1 MAQDDDAAF
10 RPRVGRLR
18 SKGGATRG
26 RVDFLAGIRTQVRK
40 LSLSPGKRGGS
51 GSGGGDGRRSSVGS
65 GATSRAGNASRSGS
79 TRGVGRGSGASFVRA
94 RGITGWRHQ
103 VPGSRRVTVK
113 ARVVRQAGKGG
124 GAAAHL
130 RYIQRDGT
138 SRDGERGVLYGA
150 GTDRADAKAFL
161 ERGAEDRHQFRFI
174 VSPEDADR
182 LEDLTDFT
190 RDLMTRMQADLGT
203 RLDWV
208 AVNHFNTAHPHVHVV
223 INGRD
228 DQGND
233 LVINGG
239 YITHGLRERASEI
252 VTLDLGP
259 VSEIEQRRKLETEI
273 DRDRFTRIDRALLAQ
288 ARENHLD
295 MRPDIKTSTSDLVD
309 RRLRL
314 SRLAKLERMG
324 LASQT
329 EPGRWTLDER
339 LEERLRN
346 LGEQDDITKQMH
358 RALKA
363 RDKGTAPTRDPAHFR
378 FHGEVPDKSVTGR
391 LVDRHL
397 TDELGEKL
405 SLVVDGIDGRVHHL
419 RGFDPVQMEDIPGGA
434 IVEIAAAPVPDKPRP
449 SDRAILAHTEDGIY
463 RPSAHLERMQ
473 LDRWSVKGT
482 PEELIKGHVRRLEA
496 LRRAGI
502 VERLDADRWRIPED
516 FQQRSIAYD
525 TARAPKATVRLLSA
539 FDLEAQIGSDGAT
552 WLDRRLVAGVSRE
565 ADRVEA
571 GFGGEV
577 GDALARRQKAL
588 LDRGDAS
595 LTPEGMVRYRK
606 NLLATLEAREVER
619 VGQAMAGKRGKLW
632 RPLDRFETIQ
642 GTMKGPVDLASGR
655 FAVVESGHEFSLV
668 PWRPEIGRQR
678 QKEMTISMDE
688 HGGISWALGRG
699 RGLGL

>member
-346 LGEQDDITKQMH
+346 LGEQDDITQQMH

-539 FDLEAQIGSDGAT
+539 FDLEAQIGSDGAP

>member
-1 MAQDDDAAF
+1 M
-10 RPRVGRLR
+10 
-18 SKGGATRG
+18 
-26 RVDFLAGIRTQVRK
+26 
-40 LSLSPGKRGGS
+40 
-51 GSGGGDGRRSSVGS
+51 
-65 GATSRAGNASRSGS
+65 
-79 TRGVGRGSGASFVRA
+79 
-94 RGITGWRHQ
+94 
-103 VPGSRRVTVK
+103 TVK

-150 GTDRADAKAFL
+150 ETDHTDAKAFL

-182 LEDLTDFT
+182 MDDLTDFT
-190 RDLMTRMQADLGT
+190 RDLMTRMEADLGT

-223 INGRD
+223 VNGRD
-228 DQGND
+228 DQGRD
-233 LVINGG
+233 LVIDGG
-239 YITHGLRERASEI
+239 YITHGMRERASEF
-252 VTLDLGP
+252 VTLELGP
-259 VSEIEQRRKLETEI
+259 VTEIEQRQKLENEI
-273 DRDRFTRIDRALLAQ
+273 DRDRFTRIDRALLDQ
-288 ARENHLD
+288 ARGSNLD
-295 MRPDIKTSTSDLVD
+295 MRPGSDIASSDLVD

-324 LASQT
+324 LARQT
-329 EPGRWTLDER
+329 APGRWTLDDR

-346 LGEQDDITKQMH
+346 LGERDDITRQMH

-378 FHGEVPDKSVTGR
+378 FHDEVPDKSVTGR

-419 RGFDPVQMEDIPGGA
+419 RSFDPVQMEDIRNGA

-463 RPSAHLERMQ
+463 RPSVHLERMQ
-473 LDRWSVKGT
+473 LDRWSLKGT
-482 PEELIKGHVRRLEA
+482 PEDLIKGHIRRLEA

-502 VERLDADRWRIPED
+502 VERLEADRWRIPED

-525 TARAPKATVRLLSA
+525 AAREPKAMVRLLSA

-565 ADRVEA
+565 GDRVEA
-571 GFGGEV
+571 GFGREV
-577 GDALARRQKAL
+577 GDALAKRQQAL

-595 LTPEGMVRYRK
+595 LTPDGMVRYRK
-606 NLLATLEAREVER
+606 NLLATLEGREVER
-619 VGQAMAGKRGKLW
+619 VGQAMAATRDKLW

-655 FAVVESGHEFSLV
+655 FAVLESGHEFSLV

-678 QKEMTISMDE
+678 QKEMAISMDE
-688 HGGISWALGRG
+688 HGSISWELGRG

>member
-1 MAQDDDAAF
+1 MAQDDDTAF

-18 SKGGATRG
+18 SKGGPARG
-26 RVDFLAGIRTQVRK
+26 RTDFLAGIRTQVRRQ
-40 LSLSPGKRGGS
+40 SLSPGKRGGS
-51 GSGGGDGRRSSVGS
+51 GSGGGNGSRFSSESVAS
-65 GATSRAGNASRSGS
+65 SRAGSASRSGS
-79 TRGVGRGSGASFVRA
+79 TRGVGRGRGASFVRA
-94 RGITGWRHQ
+94 RGIAGWRHQ

-138 SRDGERGVLYGA
+138 SRDGERGVLYG
-150 GTDRADAKAFL
+150 GETDRADAKAFL
-161 ERGAEDRHQFRFI
+161 ERGVEDRHQFRFI

-182 LEDLTDFT
+182 LDDLTDFT
-190 RDLMTRMQADLGT
+190 RDLMTRMEADLGT

-223 INGRD
+223 VNGRD
-228 DQGND
+228 DQGKD
-233 LVINGG
+233 LVIDGG
-239 YITHGLRERASEI
+239 YITHGIRERASEFL
-252 VTLDLGP
+252 TLDLGP
-259 VSEIEQRRKLETEI
+259 VSEIEQRQKLENEI
-273 DRDRFTRIDRALLAQ
+273 DRDRFTRLDRALLAQ

-295 MRPDIKTSTSDLVD
+295 MRPGSDTPTSDLVD

-329 EPGRWTLDER
+329 EPGRWTLDDR

-346 LGEQDDITKQMH
+346 LGERDDITKQMH
-358 RALKA
+358 RALNA

-378 FHGEVPDKSVTGR
+378 FHGDVPEKSVTGR

-405 SLVVDGIDGRVHHL
+405 SLVVDGIDGRAHHL
-419 RGFDPVQMEDIPGGA
+419 RGFDPAQMEDIPRNA
-434 IVEIAAAPVPDKPRP
+434 IVEIGAAPVPDKARP
-449 SDRAILAHTEDGIY
+449 SDRAILTHAEDGIY
-463 RPSAHLERMQ
+463 RPSAHLEQMH
-473 LDRWSVKGT
+473 LDRWSLKGM
-482 PEELIKGHVRRLEA
+482 PEDLIKGHIRRLEA

-502 VERLDADRWRIPED
+502 VERLDADRWRVPED

-525 TARAPKATVRLLSA
+525 AARSPKATVRLLSA

-552 WLDRRLVAGVSRE
+552 WLDRRLVAGVGRE
-565 ADRVEA
+565 GDRVEA

-595 LTPEGMVRYRK
+595 LTSEGMVRYRK
-606 NLLATLEAREVER
+606 NLLAALEAREVER
-619 VGQAMAGKRGKLW
+619 VGQAMAAKREKLW

-642 GTMKGPVDLASGR
+642 GTLKGPVDLASGR
-655 FAVVESGHEFSLV
+655 FAVLESGHEFSLV
-668 PWRPEIGRQR
+668 PWRPEIGKQR

-688 HGGISWALGRG
+688 HGGISWELGRG

>member
-1 MAQDDDAAF
+1 MAQDDDTAF

-18 SKGGATRG
+18 SKGGLARG
-26 RVDFLAGIRTQVRK
+26 HADFLTGISTQVRRQ
-40 LSLSPGKRGGS
+40 SLSPGKRGGS
-51 GSGGGDGRRSSVGS
+51 RSGGGSGRRFSSESVAS
-65 GATSRAGNASRSGS
+65 SRAGSASRSGS
-79 TRGVGRGSGASFVRA
+79 TRGVGRGRGASFVRA
-94 RGITGWRHQ
+94 RGIAGWRHQ
-103 VPGSRRVTVK
+103 LSGSRRVTVK

-130 RYIQRDGT
+130 RYILRDGT
-138 SRDGERGVLYGA
+138 SRDGERGVLYNA
-150 GTDRADAKAFL
+150 ETDRADAKAFL

-190 RDLMTRMQADLGT
+190 RDLMTRMEADLGT

-228 DQGND
+228 DQGKD
-233 LVINGG
+233 LVIDGG
-239 YITHGLRERASEI
+239 YITHGLRERASEA

-259 VSEIEQRRKLETEI
+259 VSEIEQRQRLETEI
-273 DRDRFTRIDRALLAQ
+273 DRDRFTRLDRSLLDQ
-288 ARENHLD
+288 MKDGSLD
-295 MRPDIKTSTSDLVD
+295 MRPGSDVASSDLVD

-329 EPGRWTLDER
+329 EPGRWTLDDR

-346 LGEQDDITKQMH
+346 LGERDDITKQMH

-363 RDKGTAPTRDPAHFR
+363 HDKGTAPTRDPAHFR
-378 FHGEVPDKSVTGR
+378 FHDEVPEKPVIGQ
-391 LVDRHL
+391 LVGRHL

-419 RGFDPVQMEDIPGGA
+419 RGFDPVQMEDIPGSA
-434 IVEIAAAPVPDKPRP
+434 IVEITAAPVPDKPRP
-449 SDRAILAHTEDGIY
+449 SDRAILTHTENGIY

-473 LDRWSVKGT
+473 LDRWSLKGT
-482 PEELIKGHVRRLEA
+482 PEDLIKGHVRRLEA

-502 VERLDADRWRIPED
+502 VGRLDADRWRIPED

-525 TARAPKATVRLLSA
+525 AARAPKATVRLLSA

-552 WLDRRLVAGVSRE
+552 WLDRRLVAGISRE
-565 ADRVEA
+565 GDRVEA

-588 LDRGDAS
+588 LDRGDGS
-595 LTPEGMVRYRK
+595 LTPEGMVRYRR
-606 NLLATLEAREVER
+606 NLLATLEGREVER
-619 VGQAMAGKRGKLW
+619 VGQVMAEKRGKLW

-655 FAVVESGHEFSLV
+655 FAVLESGHEFSLV

-678 QKEMTISMDE
+678 QKEMAISMDE
-688 HGGISWALGRG
+688 HGGISWELGRG

>member
-1 MAQDDDAAF
+1 M
-10 RPRVGRLR
+10 
-18 SKGGATRG
+18 
-26 RVDFLAGIRTQVRK
+26 
-40 LSLSPGKRGGS
+40 
-51 GSGGGDGRRSSVGS
+51 S
-65 GATSRAGNASRSGS
+65 GA
-79 TRGVGRGSGASFVRA
+79 
-94 RGITGWRHQ
+94 
-103 VPGSRRVTVK
+103 RRVTVK

-138 SRDGERGVLYGA
+138 SRDGERGALYGVE
-150 GTDRADAKAFL
+150 TDRADAKAFL
-161 ERGAEDRHQFRFI
+161 ERGVEDRHQFRFI

-190 RDLMTRMQADLGT
+190 RDLMTRMEADLGT

-228 DQGND
+228 DQGKD
-233 LVINGG
+233 LVIDGG
-239 YITHGLRERASEI
+239 YITHGLRERASEF

-259 VSEIEQRRKLETEI
+259 VSEIEQRQKLESEI
-273 DRDRFTRIDRALLAQ
+273 DRDRFTRIDCALLEQAQ
-288 ARENHLD
+288 DGSLD
-295 MRPDIKTSTSDLVD
+295 MRPGSDVASSDLVD
-309 RRLRL
+309 RRLCL
-314 SRLAKLERMG
+314 SRLTKLERMG

-329 EPGRWTLDER
+329 EPGRWTLDDR

-346 LGEQDDITKQMH
+346 LGERDDITKQMH

-363 RDKGTAPTRDPAHFR
+363 RARGTAPTRDLAHFR
-378 FHGEVPDKSVTGR
+378 FHGEVPEKSVTGQ

-405 SLVVDGIDGRVHHL
+405 SLVVDGLDGRVHHL
-419 RGFDPVQMEDIPGGA
+419 RGFDPAQMEDIPGGA
-434 IVEIAAAPVPDKPRP
+434 IVEIAAAPVLDKPRP
-449 SDRAILAHTEDGIY
+449 SDRAILVHTEDGIY
-463 RPSAHLERMQ
+463 RPSTHLEQMQ
-473 LDRWSVKGT
+473 LDRWSLKGT

-516 FQQRSIAYD
+516 FQKKAIAYD
-525 TARAPKATVRLLSA
+525 AARAPKATVRLLSA

-552 WLDRRLVAGVSRE
+552 WLDRRLVAGTSRE
-565 ADRVEA
+565 GDRVEA

-588 LDRGDAS
+588 IDRGDAS
-595 LTPEGMVRYRK
+595 LNPEGMVRYRK
-606 NLLATLEAREVER
+606 NLLATLEGREVER
-619 VGQAMAGKRGKLW
+619 VGQAMAEKRGKLW

-642 GTMKGPVDLASGR
+642 GTMKGPIDLASGR
-655 FAVVESGHEFSLV
+655 FAVLESGHEFSLV

-678 QKEMTISMDE
+678 QKEMAISMDE
-688 HGGISWALGRG
+688 HGGISWEMGRG

>member
-1 MAQDDDAAF
+1 M
-10 RPRVGRLR
+10 
-18 SKGGATRG
+18 
-26 RVDFLAGIRTQVRK
+26 
-40 LSLSPGKRGGS
+40 
-51 GSGGGDGRRSSVGS
+51 
-65 GATSRAGNASRSGS
+65 
-79 TRGVGRGSGASFVRA
+79 
-94 RGITGWRHQ
+94 
-103 VPGSRRVTVK
+103 TVK

-150 GTDRADAKAFL
+150 ETDRADAKAFL
-161 ERGAEDRHQFRFI
+161 ERGVGDRHQFRFI

-190 RDLMTRMQADLGT
+190 RELMTQMEADLGT

-228 DQGND
+228 DQGKD
-233 LVINGG
+233 LVIDGG
-239 YITHGLRERASEI
+239 YITHGLRERASEF

-259 VSEIEQRRKLETEI
+259 VSEIEQRQKLETEI
-273 DRDRFTRIDRALLAQ
+273 DRDRFTSIDRALLDQ
-288 ARENHLD
+288 ATENHLD
-295 MRPDIKTSTSDLVD
+295 MRPGSDTPTSDLVD

-324 LASQT
+324 LASPT
-329 EPGRWTLDER
+329 APGGWTLDDR

-346 LGEQDDITKQMH
+346 LGERDDITKQMH

-378 FHGEVPDKSVTGR
+378 FHGEVPEKPVTGR

-405 SLVVDGIDGRVHHL
+405 SLVVDGLDGRVHHL
-419 RGFDPVQMEDIPGGA
+419 RGFDPAQMEDIPRNA
-434 IVEIAAAPVPDKPRP
+434 IVEICAAPVPDKPRP
-449 SDRAILAHTEDGIY
+449 SDRAILAHTGDGIY
-463 RPSAHLERMQ
+463 HPSAHLERMQ
-473 LDRWSVKGT
+473 LDRWSLKGT
-482 PEELIKGHVRRLEA
+482 PEDLIKGHVRRLEA

-502 VERLDADRWRIPED
+502 VERLDAARWRIPED

-525 TARAPKATVRLLSA
+525 AARAPKATVRLLSA

-552 WLDRRLVAGVSRE
+552 WLDRRLVAGVGRE
-565 ADRVEA
+565 GDRVEA

-595 LTPEGMVRYRK
+595 LTSEGMVRYRK
-606 NLLATLEAREVER
+606 NLLAALEAREVER
-619 VGQAMAGKRGKLW
+619 VGQAMAAKREKLW

-642 GTMKGPVDLASGR
+642 GTLKGPVDLASGR
-655 FAVVESGHEFSLV
+655 FAVLESGHEFSLV
-668 PWRPEIGRQR
+668 PWRPEIGKQR

-688 HGGISWALGRG
+688 HGGISWELGRG

>member
-1 MAQDDDAAF
+1 MAQDEDTAF

-18 SKGGATRG
+18 SKGGSARG
-26 RVDFLAGIRTQVRK
+26 HADFLTSIRTQVRRQ
-40 LSLSPGKRGGS
+40 SVPPGKRGGS
-51 GSGGGDGRRSSVGS
+51 GSGGGSGRRFSSESVAS
-65 GATSRAGNASRSGS
+65 SRAGSASRSGS
-79 TRGVGRGSGASFVRA
+79 TRGVGRGRGASFVRA
-94 RGITGWRHQ
+94 RGIAGWRHQ
-103 VPGSRRVTVK
+103 MSGARRVTVK

-150 GTDRADAKAFL
+150 ETDRTDAKAFL

-182 LEDLTDFT
+182 LQDLTDFT
-190 RDLMTRMQADLGT
+190 RDLMTRMEADFGT

-228 DQGND
+228 DQGKD
-233 LVINGG
+233 LVIDGG
-239 YITHGLRERASEI
+239 YITHGLRERASEF

-259 VSEIEQRRKLETEI
+259 VSEIEQRQKLETEI
-273 DRDRFTRIDRALLAQ
+273 NRDRFTRIDRALLDQ
-288 ARENHLD
+288 VRDGSLD
-295 MRPDIKTSTSDLVD
+295 MRPGSDTPTSDLED

-324 LASQT
+324 LASPT
-329 EPGRWTLDER
+329 APGRWTLDDR

-346 LGEQDDITKQMH
+346 LGERDDITKQMH

-419 RGFDPVQMEDIPGGA
+419 RGFDPAQVEDIRNGA

-449 SDRAILAHTEDGIY
+449 SDRAILAQTEDGIY
-463 RPSAHLERMQ
+463 RPSTHLERMQ
-473 LDRWSVKGT
+473 LDRWSLKST
-482 PEELIKGHVRRLEA
+482 PEDLIKGHVRRLEA
-496 LRRAGI
+496 LRRTGI

-516 FQQRSIAYD
+516 FSQKALSYD
-525 TARAPKATVRLLSA
+525 AARAPKATVRLLSA

-552 WLDRRLVAGVSRE
+552 WLDRRLVAGAGRE
-565 ADRVEA
+565 GDRVEA

-577 GDALARRQKAL
+577 GDALARRQRAL
-588 LDRGDAS
+588 LDCGDAS

-606 NLLATLEAREVER
+606 NLLATLEGREVER
-619 VGQAMAGKRGKLW
+619 VGQVMAGKRGKLW
-632 RPLDRFETIQ
+632 RPLGPFETIQ

-655 FAVVESGHEFSLV
+655 FAVLESGHEFSLV
-668 PWRPEIGRQR
+668 PWRPEIDRQR

-688 HGGISWALGRG
+688 HGGISWELGRG

>member
-1 MAQDDDAAF
+1 MAQDDDTAF
-10 RPRVGRLR
+10 RPRLGRIR
-18 SKGGATRG
+18 SKGGAARG
-26 RVDFLAGIRTQVRK
+26 RTDFLTGIRTQVRRQ
-40 LSLSPGKRGGS
+40 SLFPGKRGG
-51 GSGGGDGRRSSVGS
+51 GGNSRRLSVGS
-65 GATSRAGNASRSGS
+65 GASSRKGSAARSGS
-79 TRGVGRGSGASFVRA
+79 YRGVGRGRGASFVRA
-94 RGITGWRHQ
+94 RGIAGWRHQ
-103 VPGSRRVTVK
+103 MSGARRVTVK

-150 GTDRADAKAFL
+150 ETDRADAKAFL

-182 LEDLTDFT
+182 MDDLTDFT
-190 RDLMTRMQADLGT
+190 RELMTQIEADLGT

-223 INGRD
+223 VNGRD
-228 DQGND
+228 DQGKD
-233 LVINGG
+233 LVIDGG
-239 YITHGLRERASEI
+239 YITHGLRERASEF

-273 DRDRFTRIDRALLAQ
+273 DRDRFTRLDRALLDQ
-288 ARENHLD
+288 ARDGTID
-295 MRPDIKTSTSDLVD
+295 MRPGSDIPTSDLMD

-324 LASQT
+324 LASPTAQ
-329 EPGRWTLDER
+329 GRWTLDDR

-346 LGEQDDITKQMH
+346 LGERDDITKQMH

-378 FHGEVPDKSVTGR
+378 FHGETPEKPVTGQ
-391 LVDRHL
+391 LIDRHL

-405 SLVVDGIDGRVHHL
+405 SLVVDGVDGRVHHL
-419 RGFDPVQMEDIPGGA
+419 RGFDPAQMEDIPGGA
-434 IVEIAAAPVPDKPRP
+434 IVEIAAAPVPDRPRP
-449 SDRAILAHTEDGIY
+449 SDQAILAHTKDGIY

-473 LDRWSVKGT
+473 LDRWSIKGT
-482 PEELIKGHVRRLEA
+482 PEDLIKGYVRRLEA

-502 VERLDADRWRIPED
+502 VERLEADRWRIPED
-516 FQQRSIAYD
+516 FQQKAIAYD
-525 TARAPKATVRLLSA
+525 AARAPKATVRLLSA
-539 FDLEAQIGSDGAT
+539 FDLEAQIGADGAT
-552 WLDRRLVAGVSRE
+552 WLDRRLVGGASRDG
-565 ADRVEA
+565 DRVEA

-588 LDRGDAS
+588 IQRGDAS

-606 NLLATLEAREVER
+606 NLRATLEGREVER

-632 RPLDRFETIQ
+632 RPLDGFETIQ

-655 FAVVESGHEFSLV
+655 FAVLESGHEFSLV

-678 QKEMTISMDE
+678 QKEMAISMDE
-688 HGGISWALGRG
+688 HGGISWELGRG

>member
-1 MAQDDDAAF
+1 MAQDDDTAF
-10 RPRVGRLR
+10 RPRPGRIR
-18 SKGGATRG
+18 SKGDAARG
-26 RVDFLAGIRTQVRK
+26 RADFLAAVRTRVRRQ
-40 LSLSPGKRGGS
+40 SLSPGKRGGS
-51 GSGGGDGRRSSVGS
+51 GSGVGNGRRASSGS
-65 GATSRAGNASRSGS
+65 GASY
-79 TRGVGRGSGASFVRA
+79 RGVGRGRGASFIRA
-94 RGITGWRHQ
+94 RGIAGWRHQ

-150 GTDRADAKAFL
+150 ETDRADAKAFL
-161 ERGAEDRHQFRFI
+161 ERGTGDRHQFRFI

-182 LEDLTDFT
+182 MDDLTDFT
-190 RDLMTRMQADLGT
+190 RELMTQMEADLGT

-223 INGRD
+223 VNGRD
-228 DQGND
+228 DQGKD
-233 LVINGG
+233 LVIDGG
-239 YITHGLRERASEI
+239 YITHGLRERASEV

-259 VSEIEQRRKLETEI
+259 VSEIEQHRKLETEI
-273 DRDRFTRIDRALLAQ
+273 DRDRFTRLDRALLDQ
-288 ARENHLD
+288 ARDGTID
-295 MRPDIKTSTSDLVD
+295 MRPGIETPTSDLVD

-329 EPGRWTLDER
+329 AQGRWRLDDR

-346 LGEQDDITKQMH
+346 LGERDDITRQMH

-363 RDKGTAPTRDPAHFR
+363 RGRDAEHVSRDPAHFR
-378 FHGEVPDKSVTGR
+378 FHGETPEKPVTGR
-391 LVDRHL
+391 LIDRHL

-405 SLVVDGIDGRVHHL
+405 SLVVDGLDGRVHHL
-419 RGFDPVQMEDIPGGA
+419 RGFDPAQMEDIPSGA

-449 SDRAILAHTEDGIY
+449 SDRAVLAHTEDGIY

-473 LDRWSVKGT
+473 LDRWSLKGT
-482 PEELIKGHVRRLEA
+482 PEDLIKGHVRRLEA
-496 LRRAGI
+496 LRRAGV

-516 FQQRSIAYD
+516 FQQKAIAYD
-525 TARAPKATVRLLSA
+525 AARAPKATVRLLSA
-539 FDLEAQIGSDGAT
+539 FDLEAQIGADGAT

-565 ADRVEA
+565 GDRVEA

-588 LDRGDAS
+588 IQRGDAS

-606 NLLATLEAREVER
+606 NLLATLEGREVER
-619 VGQAMAGKRGKLW
+619 VGQAMAEKRGKLW

-642 GTMKGPVDLASGR
+642 GTMKGPIDLASGR
-655 FAVVESGHEFSLV
+655 FAVLESGHEFSLV

-678 QKEMTISMDE
+678 QKEMAISMDE
-688 HGGISWALGRG
+688 HGGISWELGRG

>member
-1 MAQDDDAAF
+1 MAQDDDTAF
-10 RPRVGRLR
+10 RPRLGRIR
-18 SKGGATRG
+18 SKGGSARG
-26 RVDFLAGIRTQVRK
+26 HADFLTGIRTQVRRQ
-40 LSLSPGKRGGS
+40 SLSPGKRGGS
-51 GSGGGDGRRSSVGS
+51 GSGDGSGRRFSSGS
-65 GATSRAGNASRSGS
+65 GSTLRAGSAARSGS
-79 TRGVGRGSGASFVRA
+79 YRGVGRGRGASFVRA
-94 RGITGWRHQ
+94 RGIAGWRHQ
-103 VPGSRRVTVK
+103 MSGARRVTVK
-113 ARVVRQAGKGG
+113 ARVVRQAGR

-138 SRDGERGVLYGA
+138 SRDGERGVLYG
-150 GTDRADAKAFL
+150 GETDRADAKVFL

-182 LEDLTDFT
+182 VEDLTDFT
-190 RDLMTRMQADLGT
+190 RDLMTRMEADLGT

-228 DQGND
+228 DQGKD
-233 LVINGG
+233 LVIDGG
-239 YITHGLRERASEI
+239 YITHGLRERASEV

-288 ARENHLD
+288 ATENHLD
-295 MRPDIKTSTSDLVD
+295 MRPGIETPTSDLVD

-329 EPGRWTLDER
+329 APGRWTLDER

-346 LGEQDDITKQMH
+346 LGERDDITKQMH
-358 RALKA
+358 RALKT
-363 RDKGTAPTRDPAHFR
+363 RDKGNAPARDPAHFR
-378 FHGEVPDKSVTGR
+378 FHGEVPEKSVIGQ

-419 RGFDPVQMEDIPGGA
+419 RGFDPAQMEDIPRNA
-434 IVEIAAAPVPDKPRP
+434 IVEIGAAPVPDKPRP
-449 SDRAILAHTEDGIY
+449 SDRAILAYTEDGIY

-482 PEELIKGHVRRLEA
+482 PEDLIKGYVRRLEA

-502 VERLDADRWRIPED
+502 VERLEADRWRIPED
-516 FQQRSIAYD
+516 FQQKALAYD
-525 TARAPKATVRLLSA
+525 AARAPKATVRLLSA

-552 WLDRRLVAGVSRE
+552 WLDRRLVAGAGAGRE
-565 ADRVEA
+565 GDRVEA

-577 GDALARRQKAL
+577 GDALARRQKVL
-588 LDRGDAS
+588 IDRGDAS

-606 NLLATLEAREVER
+606 NLLATLEGREVER
-619 VGQAMAGKRGKLW
+619 VGQVMAGKRGKLW

-655 FAVVESGHEFSLV
+655 FAVLESGHEFSLV
-668 PWRPEIGRQR
+668 PWRPEIGKQR
-678 QKEMTISMDE
+678 QKEMAISMDE
-688 HGGISWALGRG
+688 HGGISWELGRG

>member
-1 MAQDDDAAF
+1 MAQDDDTAF
-10 RPRVGRLR
+10 RPRSGRIR
-18 SKGGATRG
+18 SKGGPAYG
-26 RVDFLAGIRTQVRK
+26 RTDFLAAVRTQVRRQ
-40 LSLSPGKRGGS
+40 SLFPGKRGGS
-51 GSGGGDGRRSSVGS
+51 RSGGGNGRRSSSGS
-65 GATSRAGNASRSGS
+65 GASSRAGSASRSGS
-79 TRGVGRGSGASFVRA
+79 TRGVGRGRGASFIRA
-94 RGITGWRHQ
+94 RGIAGWRHQ

-150 GTDRADAKAFL
+150 ATDHIDAKAFL

-174 VSPEDADR
+174 VSPEDAERMD
-182 LEDLTDFT
+182 DLTDFT
-190 RDLMTRMQADLGT
+190 RDLMTQMEADLGT

-223 INGRD
+223 LNGRD
-228 DQGND
+228 NQGKD
-233 LVINGG
+233 LVIDGG
-239 YITHGLRERASEI
+239 YITHGLRERASEF
-252 VTLDLGP
+252 VTLELGP
-259 VSEIEQRRKLETEI
+259 VTEIEQRQKLETEI
-273 DRDRFTRIDRALLAQ
+273 DRFTRIDRALLDQ
-288 ARENHLD
+288 ARDGSLD
-295 MRPDIKTSTSDLVD
+295 MRPGIETPTSDLVD

-324 LASQT
+324 LASQA
-329 EPGRWTLDER
+329 EPGRWTLDDR

-346 LGEQDDITKQMH
+346 LGERDDITRQMH

-363 RDKGTAPTRDPAHFR
+363 RDKGTAPTRDPGHFR
-378 FHGEVPDKSVTGR
+378 FHGEAPELPVTGR

-419 RGFDPVQMEDIPGGA
+419 RGFDPAQMEDIPAGA
-434 IVEIAAAPVPDKPRP
+434 IVEIAAAPAPDRPRP

-473 LDRWSVKGT
+473 LDRWSLKGT
-482 PEELIKGHVRRLEA
+482 PEDLIKGYVRRLEA

-525 TARAPKATVRLLSA
+525 AARAPKATVRLLSA

-552 WLDRRLVAGVSRE
+552 WLDRRLVSGASRDG
-565 ADRVEA
+565 DRVEA

-577 GDALARRQKAL
+577 GDALARRQQAL
-588 LDRGDAS
+588 IQRGDAG

-606 NLLATLEAREVER
+606 NLLATLEGREVER
-619 VGQAMAGKRGKLW
+619 VGQAMAEKRGKLW

-655 FAVVESGHEFSLV
+655 FAVLESGHEFSLV

-678 QKEMTISMDE
+678 QKEMAISMDE
-688 HGGISWALGRG
+688 HGGISWELGRG

>member
-678 QKEMTISMDE
+678 QKEMTISMRPSC
-688 HGGISWALGRG
+688 GWYAKQRLA
-699 RGLGL
+699 

>member
-1 MAQDDDAAF
+1 MAQDDDTAF

-18 SKGGATRG
+18 SKGDPA
-26 RVDFLAGIRTQVRK
+26 RVRTDFLASIRTQVRRQ
-40 LSLSPGKRGGS
+40 SLSPGKRGGS
-51 GSGGGDGRRSSVGS
+51 GSGGGNGRRSSVGS
-65 GATSRAGNASRSGS
+65 GATSRAGSVGRSGS
-79 TRGVGRGSGASFVRA
+79 TRGVGRGRGASFVRA
-94 RGITGWRHQ
+94 RGIAGWRHQ
-103 VPGSRRVTVK
+103 LSGARRVTVK

-138 SRDGERGVLYGA
+138 SRDGERGVLYNA
-150 GTDRADAKAFL
+150 ETDRADARAFL

-190 RDLMTRMQADLGT
+190 RDLMTRMEADLGT

-228 DQGND
+228 DQGKD
-233 LVINGG
+233 LVIDGG
-239 YITHGLRERASEI
+239 YITHGLRERASEF

-273 DRDRFTRIDRALLAQ
+273 DRDRFTRIDRALLDQ
-288 ARENHLD
+288 VRDGSLD
-295 MRPDIKTSTSDLVD
+295 MRPGSETPTSDLVD

-329 EPGRWTLDER
+329 APGRWTLDER

-346 LGEQDDITKQMH
+346 LGERDDITKQMH
-358 RALKA
+358 RALKT

-378 FHGEVPDKSVTGR
+378 FHGEVLEKPVTGR

-405 SLVVDGIDGRVHHL
+405 SLVVDGLDGRVHHL
-419 RGFDPVQMEDIPGGA
+419 RGFDPAQMEDIPRNA
-434 IVEIAAAPVPDKPRP
+434 IVEIGAAPVPDRPRP

-473 LDRWSVKGT
+473 LDRWSLKGT
-482 PEELIKGHVRRLEA
+482 PEDLIKGHVRRLEA

-502 VERLDADRWRIPED
+502 VERLEADRWLIPED

-525 TARAPKATVRLLSA
+525 AARSPKATVRLLSA

-552 WLDRRLVAGVSRE
+552 WLDRRLVAGTSRE
-565 ADRVEA
+565 GDRVEA
-571 GFGGEV
+571 GFGDEV

-595 LTPEGMVRYRK
+595 LTLEGMVCYRK
-606 NLLATLEAREVER
+606 DLLAKLEGREVER
-619 VGQAMAGKRGKLW
+619 VGQVMAGKRGKLW

-642 GTMKGPVDLASGR
+642 GTLKGPVDLASGR
-655 FAVVESGHEFSLV
+655 FAVLESGHEFSLV

-688 HGGISWALGRG
+688 YGGISWELGRG

>member
-1 MAQDDDAAF
+1 MAQDDDTAF

-18 SKGGATRG
+18 SKGGLARG
-26 RVDFLAGIRTQVRK
+26 HADFLTGIRTQVRRQ
-40 LSLSPGKRGGS
+40 SLSPGKRGGS
-51 GSGGGDGRRSSVGS
+51 GSGGGSGRRFSSGS
-65 GATSRAGNASRSGS
+65 GATSPAGSASRSGS
-79 TRGVGRGSGASFVRA
+79 TRGVGRGRGASFVRA
-94 RGITGWRHQ
+94 RGIAGWRHKLS
-103 VPGSRRVTVK
+103 GARRVTVK

-138 SRDGERGVLYGA
+138 SREGERGALYGA
-150 GTDRADAKAFL
+150 ETDRADAKAFL
-161 ERGAEDRHQFRFI
+161 ERGVEDRHQFRFI

-190 RDLMTRMQADLGT
+190 RDLMTQMEADLGT

-228 DQGND
+228 DQGKD
-233 LVINGG
+233 LVIDGG
-239 YITHGLRERASEI
+239 YITHGLRERASEF

-259 VSEIEQRRKLETEI
+259 VSEIEQRQKLETEI
-273 DRDRFTRIDRALLAQ
+273 DRDRFTRIDRALLDQ
-288 ARENHLD
+288 MKDGTRD
-295 MRPDIKTSTSDLVD
+295 IRPGSDVASSDLVD

-346 LGEQDDITKQMH
+346 LGERDDITKQMH

-378 FHGEVPDKSVTGR
+378 FHGDVPEKPVTGR

-419 RGFDPVQMEDIPGGA
+419 RGFDPAQMEDIPGGA
-434 IVEIAAAPVPDKPRP
+434 IVEIAAAPVPDRPRP
-449 SDRAILAHTEDGIY
+449 SDRAVLAHTEDGID

-473 LDRWSVKGT
+473 LDRWSLKGT
-482 PEELIKGHVRRLEA
+482 PEDLIKGHVRRLEA

-502 VERLDADRWRIPED
+502 VERLEADRWHIPED

-525 TARAPKATVRLLSA
+525 AARAPKSTVRLLSA

-552 WLDRRLVAGVSRE
+552 WLDRRLVAGAGRE
-565 ADRVEA
+565 GDRVEA

-588 LDRGDAS
+588 IDRGDAS
-595 LTPEGMVRYRK
+595 LAPEGMVRYRK
-606 NLLATLEAREVER
+606 NLLAVLEAREVER
-619 VGQAMAGKRGKLW
+619 VGQAMAAKREKLW

-655 FAVVESGHEFSLV
+655 FAVLESGHEFSLV

-688 HGGISWALGRG
+688 HGGISWELGRG

>member
-1 MAQDDDAAF
+1 M
-10 RPRVGRLR
+10 
-18 SKGGATRG
+18 
-26 RVDFLAGIRTQVRK
+26 
-40 LSLSPGKRGGS
+40 
-51 GSGGGDGRRSSVGS
+51 
-65 GATSRAGNASRSGS
+65 
-79 TRGVGRGSGASFVRA
+79 
-94 RGITGWRHQ
+94 
-103 VPGSRRVTVK
+103 K

-138 SRDGERGVLYGA
+138 SRDGERGVLYG
-150 GTDRADAKAFL
+150 GETDRADAKAFL
-161 ERGAEDRHQFRFI
+161 ERGVEDRHQFRFI

-182 LEDLTDFT
+182 LDDLTDFT
-190 RDLMTRMQADLGT
+190 RDLMTRMEADLGT

-223 INGRD
+223 VNGRD
-228 DQGND
+228 DQGKD
-233 LVINGG
+233 LVIDGG
-239 YITHGLRERASEI
+239 YITHGIRERASEFL
-252 VTLDLGP
+252 TLDLGP
-259 VSEIEQRRKLETEI
+259 VSEIEQRQKLENEI
-273 DRDRFTRIDRALLAQ
+273 DRDRFTRLDRALLAQ

-295 MRPDIKTSTSDLVD
+295 MRPGSDTPTSDLVD

-329 EPGRWTLDER
+329 EPGRWTLDDR

-346 LGEQDDITKQMH
+346 LGERDDITKQMH
-358 RALKA
+358 RALNA

-378 FHGEVPDKSVTGR
+378 FHGDVPEKSVTGR

-405 SLVVDGIDGRVHHL
+405 SLVVDGIDGRAHHL
-419 RGFDPVQMEDIPGGA
+419 RGFDPAQMEDIPRNA
-434 IVEIAAAPVPDKPRP
+434 IVEIGAAPVPDKARP
-449 SDRAILAHTEDGIY
+449 SDRAILTHAEDGIY
-463 RPSAHLERMQ
+463 RPSAHLEQMH
-473 LDRWSVKGT
+473 LDRWSLKGM
-482 PEELIKGHVRRLEA
+482 PEDLIKGHIRRLEA

-502 VERLDADRWRIPED
+502 VERLDADRWRVPED

-525 TARAPKATVRLLSA
+525 AARSPKATVRLLSA

-552 WLDRRLVAGVSRE
+552 WLDRRLVAGVGRE
-565 ADRVEA
+565 GDRVEA

-595 LTPEGMVRYRK
+595 LTSEGMVRYRK
-606 NLLATLEAREVER
+606 NLLAALEAREVER
-619 VGQAMAGKRGKLW
+619 VGQAMAAKREKLW

-642 GTMKGPVDLASGR
+642 GTLKGPVDLASGR
-655 FAVVESGHEFSLV
+655 FAVLESGHEFSLV
-668 PWRPEIGRQR
+668 PWRPEIGKQR

-688 HGGISWALGRG
+688 HGGISWELGRG